1 MKKASTL
8 STIFTIPALLCTL
21 IRNVK
26 RQQKFLQQE
35 LGPQL
40 DDAMK
45 NNDGSLDKD
54 DIKKITHYYG
64 LAVPCILG
72 EALCVLRGKA
82 MTNQER
88 LALTYQGAMTGL
100 FDDFFD
106 KEKMTDEAVKAFMET
121 PEQISGNNKRQQLF
135 LQFYKKAL
143 QYTHNRQLM
152 LQYLR
157 KVYDAQIESKK
168 QAVGGMLPQDEIK
181 RITVDKG
188 GMSVLFYRS
197 VLHNQLSK
205 EEENALYKMGGLMQ
219 FGNDIFDIY
228 KDCRQHI
235 DTLMT
240 TAKKVNDVR
249 IIFRDMMETSFA
261 SVYQTPYPRKNIKE
275 FLRLFSMSL
284 CARCFVCLDQLE
296 NKEIRSGGIFT
307 PYQYGRND
315 LVCDMDKGRNKW
327 RSVLYFIKSRGSK
340 KKFFTGA

>member
-1 MKKASTL
+1 MVKKSSLLSNAFSTPGIL
-8 STIFTIPALLCTL
+8 FTL
-21 IRNVK
+21 IRNVR

-40 DDAMK
+40 DEAMQ

-82 MTNQER
+82 MTHQER
-88 LALTYQGAMTGL
+88 LALTYLGAMTGL

-106 KEKMTDEAVKAFMET
+106 KEKMTNDAVKAFMET
-121 PEQISGNNKRQQLF
+121 PELISGNNKRQQLF

-143 QYTHNRQLM
+143 QYSHNPPLM
-152 LQYLR
+152 LHYLR
-157 KVYDAQIESKK
+157 KVHDAQIKSKK
-168 QAVGGMLPQDEIK
+168 QAFPGMLSQDEIK
-181 RITVDKG
+181 HITIDKG

-197 VLHNQLSK
+197 VLINQITK
-205 EEENALYKMGGLMQ
+205 EEENALYQMGGLMQ

-228 KDCRQHI
+228 KDCLQHI

-249 IIFRDMMETSFA
+249 KQFREMMESSFA
-261 SVYQTPYPRKNIKE
+261 SVYQTNYTRKNIKK
-275 FLRLFSMSL
+275 FHRLFSMSL

-296 NKEIRSGGIFT
+296 RKEKQSGDIFT
-307 PYQYGRND
+307 PYQYNRQD
-315 LVCDMDKGRNKW
+315 LVCDMDKGKNKW
-327 RSVLYFIKSRGSK
+327 KSITYLIKTSL
-340 KKFFTGA
+340 

>member
-1 MKKASTL
+1 MVKKSSLLSNAFSTPGIL
-8 STIFTIPALLCTL
+8 FTL
-21 IRNVK
+21 IRNVR

-40 DDAMK
+40 DEAMQ

-82 MTNQER
+82 MTHQER

-106 KEKMTDEAVKAFMET
+106 KEKMTNDAVKAFMET
-121 PEQISGNNKRQQLF
+121 PELISGNNKRQQLF

-143 QYTHNRQLM
+143 QYSHNPPLM
-152 LQYLR
+152 LHYLR
-157 KVYDAQIESKK
+157 KVHDAQVESKK
-168 QAVGGMLPQDEIK
+168 QAVQGMLSEDEIK
-181 RITVDKG
+181 RITVEKG
-188 GMSVLFYRS
+188 GMSVLFYCS
-197 VLHNQLSK
+197 VLFNQISK
-205 EEENALYKMGGLMQ
+205 EQEDALYQMGGLMQ

-228 KDCRQHI
+228 KDCLQHI

-249 IIFRDMMETSFA
+249 KQFREMMESSFA
-261 SVYQTPYPRKNIKE
+261 SVYQTQYPRKNIKK
-275 FLRLFSMSL
+275 FFRLFSMSL

-296 NKEIRSGGIFT
+296 RKEKQSGDIFT
-307 PYQYGRND
+307 PYQYNRQD
-315 LVCDMDKGRNKW
+315 LVCDMDKGKNKW
-327 RSVLYFIKSRGSK
+327 KSITYLIKTSL
-340 KKFFTGA
+340 